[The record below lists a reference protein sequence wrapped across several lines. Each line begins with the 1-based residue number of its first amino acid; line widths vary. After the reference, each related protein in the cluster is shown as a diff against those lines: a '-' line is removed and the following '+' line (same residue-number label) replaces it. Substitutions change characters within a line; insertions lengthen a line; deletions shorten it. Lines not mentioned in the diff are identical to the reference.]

1 MFVKNKNK
9 TMELCSTAVVIVCVM
24 LCLSIASFGAELV
37 SISHSLSG
45 YTSDGPTA
53 TLDLTLQI
61 VNNTTTVLSGAQIT
75 TAPMG
80 PLDRL
85 SGPTLDQAA
94 MQIGDIPASGTI
106 SVDYTIESAHI
117 LPEEAI
123 GHLPIFWEIIYTD
136 ETGQPQMMVVR
147 SEAPL
152 VEPAVTTAEAAS
164 PAVSSLSCSGVIA
177 EWVARYNGPADD
189 RDIAQAIALDTSG
202 NVYVTGYS
210 YGGGTPGDYATVKY
224 APDGTKL
231 WAARYNGPANWTDW
245 ARAIAV
251 DNSGNVYVT
260 GESDGSGTGYD
271 YATIKYDTN
280 GNQLW
285 VARYNGPGNV
295 YDSATAIALD
305 SSGNVYVTGY
315 SHGGSYT
322 DYATIKYDTNGNQLW
337 AARYDGP
344 GNLHY
349 AARAIALDTSGNVYV
364 TGHSATTNTNWDY
377 ATIKYDTN
385 GNQLWVASYD
395 GPANFTD
402 AAQAIAVDTSGNVYV
417 TGDSLASGYS
427 IDYATIKYDT
437 DGNQEWIAR
446 YNGPGNSYDGVRD
459 IAVDTSGNV
468 YVTGGSYGGSPY
480 YGGTASDYATIKYDS
495 SGNQLWAARYNG
507 PGNSSDS
514 AYAMAVDASGNVYVT
529 GGSWGGGTGT
539 GGDYATIKYDTDG
552 NQEWIAKYN
561 GPANW
566 QDSAVAIAVDNTG
579 NAYVTG
585 GSWGSGTDFDYATI
599 KYSPFDVDDP
609 AEAIEA
615 LIAAVISLNLQQGI
629 ANSLDAKLGAA
640 LQAIDD
646 INANNDVAAINT
658 LEAFINAVEAQR
670 GGWISDADADA
681 LIAAALCIINMLSTL

>member
-446 YNGPGNSYDGVRD
+446 YNGPGNS
-459 IAVDTSGNV
+459 
-468 YVTGGSYGGSPY
+468 
-480 YGGTASDYATIKYDS
+480 
-495 SGNQLWAARYNG
+495 
-507 PGNSSDS
+507 SDS